1 MTGERSSN
9 PAVAVAAE
17 KESPAPN
24 WARREAPA
32 VSVIIPHYDDLD
44 NLRRCLAL
52 LAAQTMPRDEFEI
65 VVADN
70 NSRCGIAA
78 VEKVCAGLARVV
90 PAPIQGAGE
99 ARNAGV
105 RASRG
110 RRLAFVDS
118 DCRPFPEWLER
129 GIKALDDADMVGGR
143 VDVVVDGENPTAV
156 EAFEM
161 VFAFNLKRYIERVGF
176 SVTANMFVSR
186 AIFDKV
192 GGFRVGVPE
201 DVDWGHRALALGYR
215 WRYAPEARA
224 AHPARR
230 DWADLTRK
238 WRRLVSEAYADVKE
252 KPFGKLRWILRS
264 WVVLL
269 SPFFHVAAVLRST
282 KLDRFDLRLK
292 AIVILFRLRFWR
304 FWESHVVL
312 FTQA

>member
-1 MTGERSSN
+1 
-9 PAVAVAAE
+9 
-17 KESPAPN
+17 
-24 WARREAPA
+24 
-32 VSVIIPHYDDLD
+32 
-44 NLRRCLAL
+44 
-52 LAAQTMPRDEFEI
+52 MPRDEFEI

-70 NSRCGIAA
+70 NSHCGIEA

-90 PAPIQGAGE
+90 PAPIQGAAE

-110 RRLAFVDS
+110 RRLAFIDS
-118 DCRPFPEWLER
+118 DCRPCPEWLER

-161 VFAFNLKRYIERVGF
+161 VFAFNYKRYIEKVGF

-186 AIFDKV
+186 DILDKV

-201 DVDWGHRALALGYR
+201 DVDWGHRALDLGYR
-215 WRYAPEARA
+215 WRYAPDARV

-238 WRRLVSEAYADVKE
+238 WRRLINETYTAARE
-252 KPFGKLRWILRS
+252 KPFGNLRWILRS
-264 WVVLL
+264 WLVLL
-269 SPFFHVAAVLRST
+269 SPFFHMATVLRSS
-282 KLDRFDLRLK
+282 KLNRFDLRLK
-292 AIVILFRLRFWR
+292 AIVVLFRLRCWR
-304 FWESHVVL
+304 FWKSHVVL